1 MVGYIPSNIFNSII
15 YGSLA
20 VMIVDIIIS
29 IIKINSIKVKL
40 AKVKE
45 LNEEI
50 KSKIKEIR
58 ENNKN
63 KNPDE
68 AKVTE
73 NIKLTLNELKI
84 KRNRMMRK
92 LYRYVYRLK
101 KAFPAINTKEITE
114 ILNKKIKIS
123 RKDAEDKRRK

>member
-1 MVGYIPSNIFNSII
+1 
-15 YGSLA
+15 
-20 VMIVDIIIS
+20 MIVDIIIS

-50 KSKIKEIR
+50 RSKIKEIK

-63 KNPDE
+63 KNSDE

-84 KRNRMMRK
+84 KRNRMMRR

-123 RKDAEDKRRK
+123 RKDAKDKRRK